1 MSGGGAGR
9 DWTRAAPG
17 LFVVLWAT
25 GFIGAKYGLP
35 YAGPATFLAVRFV
48 LVIALM
54 LAIAVAGRAPWP
66 VPRQAAHIAVVGVL
80 LQAGYL
86 GGVFAAIHLGM
97 SAGVSSLIV
106 GLQPVLT
113 AVLAAPMVG
122 ERLGIRQWAGLV
134 LGLAGVALVVSAK
147 TSLAGLSWAS
157 VGMSVLALASITLGT
172 LYQKRF
178 CGPFDL
184 RTGSVIQFVAALAV
198 MAPFAV
204 FLEGAEVRWT
214 GEFLFALA
222 WLVVVLSIGAIS
234 LLMLLI
240 RRGAATKVASLFYL
254 VPPVTALIA
263 YLVFGETL
271 SAAAL
276 AGMAIAVIGVAMVV
290 RG

>member
-1 MSGGGAGR
+1 MSRAGSGA

-17 LFVVLWAT
+17 LFVVLWST

-35 YAGPATFLAVRFV
+35 YAGPATFLAVRFL
-48 LVIALM
+48 LVITLM
-54 LAIAVAGRAPWP
+54 LAIAIAAHAPWP
-66 VPRQAAHIAVVGVL
+66 SPRQVAHIAVVGVL

-86 GGVFAAIHLGM
+86 GGVFAAIDLGM

-113 AVLAAPMVG
+113 AVLAAPLVG
-122 ERLGIRQWAGLV
+122 ERLGARQWTGLL

-157 VGMSVLALASITLGT
+157 MAMAVLALGSITFGT

-204 FLEGAEVRWT
+204 LMEGAAIRWT
-214 GEFLFALA
+214 AEFLFALA

-263 YLVFGETL
+263 FFVFGETL
-271 SAAAL
+271 SGAAL

>member
-1 MSGGGAGR
+1 MTRSAATGGWA
-9 DWTRAAPG
+9 RAAPG
-17 LFVVLWAT
+17 LFVVLWST

-35 YAGPATFLAVRFV
+35 YAGPATFLALRFV

-54 LAIAVAGRAPWP
+54 LAIALAVRAPWP
-66 VPRQAAHIAVVGVL
+66 GPRQAVHIALVGVL

-113 AVLAAPMVG
+113 AVLAAPMVR
-122 ERLGIRQWAGLV
+122 ERLGARQWLGLA

-147 TSLAGLSWAS
+147 TSLTGLSWES
-157 VGMSVLALASITLGT
+157 VGMSFLALGSITVGT

-198 MAPFAV
+198 MAPFAIFV
-204 FLEGAEVRWT
+204 EYLAVRWT
-214 GEFLFALA
+214 GEFLFALS

-263 YLVFGETL
+263 YFVFGETL
-271 SAAAL
+271 PWSAL
-276 AGMAIAVIGVAMVV
+276 AGMALAVVGVAMVV
-290 RG
+290 RS

>member
-1 MSGGGAGR
+1 MTGTAAATGSA
-9 DWTRAAPG
+9 RAAPG
-17 LFVVLWAT
+17 VFVVLWST

-35 YAGPATFLAVRFV
+35 YAGPATFLALRFV
-48 LVIALM
+48 LVIGLM
-54 LAIAVAGRAPWP
+54 LAIALAGRAPWP
-66 VPRQAAHIAVVGVL
+66 ASRQVAHIAVVGIL

-122 ERLGIRQWAGLV
+122 ERLGARQWMGLV

-157 VGMSVLALASITLGT
+157 LGMSILALGSITIGT

-204 FLEGAEVRWT
+204 FTEQLSVRWT

-254 VPPVTALIA
+254 VPPVTALVA
-263 YLVFGETL
+263 YFVFGETL
-271 SAAAL
+271 SWSAL
-276 AGMAIAVIGVAMVV
+276 AGMAIAVLGVAMVV

>member
-1 MSGGGAGR
+1 LTRSEATGGWA
-9 DWTRAAPG
+9 RAAPG
-17 LFVVLWAT
+17 LFVVLWST

-35 YAGPATFLAVRFV
+35 YAGPATFLALRFV

-54 LAIAVAGRAPWP
+54 LAIALAVRAPWP
-66 VPRQAAHIAVVGVL
+66 APRQVVHIAVVGVL

-113 AVLAAPMVG
+113 AVLAAPMVR
-122 ERLGIRQWAGLV
+122 ERLGARQWLGLA

-147 TSLAGLSWAS
+147 TSLTGLSWES
-157 VGMSVLALASITLGT
+157 VGMSFLALGSITVGT

-198 MAPFAV
+198 MAPFAIFV
-204 FLEGAEVRWT
+204 EHLAVRWT
-214 GEFLFALA
+214 GEFLFALS

-263 YLVFGETL
+263 YFVFGETL
-271 SAAAL
+271 PWSAL
-276 AGMAIAVIGVAMVV
+276 AGMALAVVGVAMVV
-290 RG
+290 RS

>member
-1 MSGGGAGR
+1 MTRSEATGGWA
-9 DWTRAAPG
+9 RAAPG
-17 LFVVLWAT
+17 LFVVLWST

-35 YAGPATFLAVRFV
+35 YAGPATFLALRFV

-54 LAIAVAGRAPWP
+54 LAIALAVRAPWP
-66 VPRQAAHIAVVGVL
+66 APRQVVHIAVVGVL

-113 AVLAAPMVG
+113 AVLAAPMVR
-122 ERLGIRQWAGLV
+122 ERLGARQWLGLA

-147 TSLAGLSWAS
+147 TSLTGLSWES
-157 VGMSVLALASITLGT
+157 VGMSFLALGSITVGT

-198 MAPFAV
+198 MAPFAIFV
-204 FLEGAEVRWT
+204 EHLAVRWT
-214 GEFLFALA
+214 GEFLFALS

-263 YLVFGETL
+263 YFVFGETL
-271 SAAAL
+271 PWSAL
-276 AGMAIAVIGVAMVV
+276 AGMALAVVGVAMVV
-290 RG
+290 RS

>member
-1 MSGGGAGR
+1 MTRSEATGGWA
-9 DWTRAAPG
+9 RAAPG
-17 LFVVLWAT
+17 LFVVLWST

-35 YAGPATFLAVRFV
+35 YTGPATFLALRFV

-54 LAIAVAGRAPWP
+54 LAIALAVRAPWP
-66 VPRQAAHIAVVGVL
+66 APRQVVHIAVVGVL

-113 AVLAAPMVG
+113 AVLAAPMVR
-122 ERLGIRQWAGLV
+122 ERLGARQWLGLA

-147 TSLAGLSWAS
+147 TSLTGLSWES
-157 VGMSVLALASITLGT
+157 VGMSFLALGSITVGT

-198 MAPFAV
+198 MAPFAIFV
-204 FLEGAEVRWT
+204 EHLAVRWT
-214 GEFLFALA
+214 GEFLFALS

-263 YLVFGETL
+263 YFVFGETL
-271 SAAAL
+271 PWSAL
-276 AGMAIAVIGVAMVV
+276 AGMALAVVGVAMVV
-290 RG
+290 RS

>member
-1 MSGGGAGR
+1 MTRSEATGGWA
-9 DWTRAAPG
+9 RAAPG
-17 LFVVLWAT
+17 LFVVLWST

-35 YAGPATFLAVRFV
+35 YAGPATFLALRFV

-54 LAIAVAGRAPWP
+54 LAIALAVRAPWP
-66 VPRQAAHIAVVGVL
+66 APRQVVHIAVVGVL

-113 AVLAAPMVG
+113 AVLAAPMVR
-122 ERLGIRQWAGLV
+122 ERLGARQWLGLA

-147 TSLAGLSWAS
+147 TSLTGLSWES
-157 VGMSVLALASITLGT
+157 VGMSFLALGSITVGT

-198 MAPFAV
+198 MAPFAIFV
-204 FLEGAEVRWT
+204 EHLAVRWT
-214 GEFLFALA
+214 GEFLFALS

-263 YLVFGETL
+263 YFVFGETL
-271 SAAAL
+271 PWPAL
-276 AGMAIAVIGVAMVV
+276 AGMALAVVGVAMVV
-290 RG
+290 RS

>member
-1 MSGGGAGR
+1 MTRSEATGGWA
-9 DWTRAAPG
+9 RAAPG
-17 LFVVLWAT
+17 LFVVLWST

-35 YAGPATFLAVRFV
+35 YAGPATFLALRFV

-54 LAIAVAGRAPWP
+54 LAIALAVRAPWP
-66 VPRQAAHIAVVGVL
+66 APRQAVHIAVVGVL

-113 AVLAAPMVG
+113 AVLAAPMVR
-122 ERLGIRQWAGLV
+122 ERLGARQWLGLA

-147 TSLAGLSWAS
+147 TSLTGLSWES
-157 VGMSVLALASITLGT
+157 VGMSFLALGSITVGT

-198 MAPFAV
+198 MAPFAIFV
-204 FLEGAEVRWT
+204 EYLAVRWT
-214 GEFLFALA
+214 GEFLFALS

-263 YLVFGETL
+263 YFVFGETL
-271 SAAAL
+271 PWSAL
-276 AGMAIAVIGVAMVV
+276 AGMALAVVGVAMVV
-290 RG
+290 RS